1 MRFSLFFSTL
11 LLIVL
16 SFSSCS
22 LDDDGTDRPDESL
35 ADLIS
40 NDDNFQSLKAALEE
54 AELLDNL
61 DRTGLNTFLA
71 PTDDA
76 FNAFLDGQAL
86 SEIPK
91 ADLRRLLLV
100 HIVAGEISTQDFVRA
115 EEGYMITSSPGIVEN
130 SPINLYFNTDNG
142 IVISGKAK
150 IVSSGSNKRASN
162 GILHQIDAILELP
175 TLADFIAVDD
185 RLNEL
190 EKSLTSPGQ
199 PDFMATLDT
208 PNGEAPAPFTVFAPI
223 NDAFEDFGD
232 LPIGDDLTPVLEH
245 HVIASKN
252 IVTRDMEQN
261 MTLETIE
268 GDDLTVRI
276 IGNQINLIDGANNNT
291 TRIIGGNLQAS
302 NGVLHLVDDILIPDT
317 TN

>member
-11 LLIVL
+11 LLMAL
-16 SFSSCS
+16 SFNSCS
-22 LDDDGTDRPDESL
+22 LDDDGINRPDESL

-40 NDDNFQSLKAALEE
+40 NDTNFQMLKTALEE
-54 AELLDNL
+54 VELLDNL
-61 DRTGLNTFLA
+61 DRSGLNTILA
-71 PTDDA
+71 PTDEA
-76 FNAFLDGQAL
+76 FNSFLDGKAL
-86 SEIPK
+86 SDISK
-91 ADLRRLLLV
+91 ADLRKLLLA
-100 HIVAGEISTQDFVRA
+100 HIVVGEVNTQDFVSA
-115 EEGYMITSSPGIVEN
+115 EEGYMITSSPGIAQN
-130 SPINLYFNTDNG
+130 SSINLYFKNDNG

-150 IVSSGSNKRASN
+150 IVSSSSNKRASN

-232 LPIGDDLTPVLEH
+232 LPTGDDLTPVLEH

-252 IVTRDMEQN
+252 IVTRDMEQS

-291 TRIIGGNLQAS
+291 TRIVGANLQAS